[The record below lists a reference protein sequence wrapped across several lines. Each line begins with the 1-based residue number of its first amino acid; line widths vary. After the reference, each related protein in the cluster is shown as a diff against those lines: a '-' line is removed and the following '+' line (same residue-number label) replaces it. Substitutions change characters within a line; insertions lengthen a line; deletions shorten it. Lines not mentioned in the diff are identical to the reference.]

1 MKIRPVSDRGPF
13 HAPFSR
19 ARNTCYRVIYGL
31 SLYVEAP
38 TRVVSHVGLGGEN
51 PTRERPR
58 AVSRERRRA
67 RNTSMSFTA
76 FLCTW
81 RRQPASRCLWG
92 STGDASDDV
101 VSTDVVSD
109 DVVSDDVVSDDV
121 VSDDMVSDDMV
132 SDDMVSD
139 DVVSADVVSAD
150 VVSDDVV
157 SADVVSA
164 DVVSADVVSDDMVSD
179 DMVSDDVVST
189 DVVSDDVVSDDVVS
203 DDVVFVSESGPA
215 DDDSDSDDSDSD
227 DVIFVSE
234 SGPTR
239 RPLHFFKT
247 ILTHRVVTAS
257 GRLIAL
263 QDINAGTRGTFQYL
277 VRFSENDEE
286 IWLDESMFADD
297 SGDYCNTFIEY
308 CSVYGIVY

>member
-1 MKIRPVSDRGPF
+1 
-13 HAPFSR
+13 
-19 ARNTCYRVIYGL
+19 
-31 SLYVEAP
+31 
-38 TRVVSHVGLGGEN
+38 VSHVGLGGEN

-67 RNTSMSFTA
+67 RNTVSFTA

-81 RRQPASRCLWG
+81 RRQPASCRLWG
-92 STGDASDDV
+92 STGDA
-101 VSTDVVSD
+101 SD

-121 VSDDMVSDDMV
+121 VSADMVSDDM
-132 SDDMVSD
+132 
-139 DVVSADVVSAD
+139 
-150 VVSDDVV
+150 
-157 SADVVSA
+157 
-164 DVVSADVVSDDMVSD
+164 
-179 DMVSDDVVST
+179 
-189 DVVSDDVVSDDVVS
+189 VS

-215 DDDSDSDDSDSD
+215 DDDSDSDDSDSDDVIFVSESGPADDDSDSDDSDSDDSDSDDSDSDDSDSDDSDSD

-263 QDINAGTRGTFQYL
+263 HDINAGTRGTFQYL

-308 CSVYGIVY
+308 CAVYGIVY